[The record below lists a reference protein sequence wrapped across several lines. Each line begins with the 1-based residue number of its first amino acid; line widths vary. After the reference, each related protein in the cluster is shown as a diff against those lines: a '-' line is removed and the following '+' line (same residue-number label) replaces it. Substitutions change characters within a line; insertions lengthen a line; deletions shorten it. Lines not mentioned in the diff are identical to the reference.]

1 MWLEIRDPLREEN
14 WQEVEK
20 AALRILEKTGMLVG
34 HAEVLSALAGRGG
47 VHVAGQIVRLEPKL
61 VREHLG
67 AFRGTTDY
75 DTHMISGAYSHQY
88 LDPETNETR
97 RPTLNDLIKSVR
109 QANALGEGVCAP
121 VVPFDVPGP
130 RQELVMERITHEN
143 ARLSYGGGQA
153 TTAAAAEASMEMS
166 AVVHRPH
173 ELELWVNSP
182 LNMDPTGLDIL
193 QKLRSRRPRVRVT
206 NMPVRGLSA
215 PISLAAILAQTV
227 AECLGAA
234 TILHLAG
241 IAGAISFRIDA
252 FWGYAIDMRSTNVL
266 ICGPD
271 YLRLAMLSIFLGRRY
286 GVEKPMAKALL
297 TSSKLP
303 DEQAAAEKAAQ
314 ALAVALAGADTF
326 LAAGTLAGVE
336 TFSPVQMIVDHEI
349 MRWLDAFC
357 RPLDFSADDFLLS
370 VIDEVGPG
378 GLFTDHISTVQR
390 YRDVFWKP
398 KLFSLNSYPAWEAEG
413 RPQLLERARDLL
425 NALKLPDEPIVSQEQ
440 QRELARIEERL
451 AATL

>member
-1 MWLEIRDPLREEN
+1 
-14 WQEVEK
+14 
-20 AALRILEKTGMLVG
+20 
-34 HAEVLSALAGRGG
+34 
-47 VHVAGQIVRLEPKL
+47 
-61 VREHLG
+61 
-67 AFRGTTDY
+67 
-75 DTHMISGAYSHQY
+75 
-88 LDPETNETR
+88 
-97 RPTLNDLIKSVR
+97 
-109 QANALGEGVCAP
+109 
-121 VVPFDVPGP
+121 
-130 RQELVMERITHEN
+130 
-143 ARLSYGGGQA
+143 
-153 TTAAAAEASMEMS
+153 MEMS

-193 QKLRSRRPRVRVT
+193 WKLRSRRPRVRVT

-234 TILHLAG
+234 TILCLAG
-241 IAGAISFRIDA
+241 ITGAISFRIDA
-252 FWGYAIDMRSTNVL
+252 FWGYAIDMRSANVL
-266 ICGPD
+266 GSGPD
-271 YLRLAMLSIFLGRRY
+271 YLRLMMLSIFLGRRY
-286 GVEKPMAKALL
+286 GGEKPMAKALL

-303 DEQAAAEKAAQ
+303 DEQAAAEKATQ
-314 ALAVALAGADTF
+314 ALAVALAGADMF
-326 LAAGTLAGVE
+326 VAAGTLAGAE

-357 RPLDFSADDFLLS
+357 RPLDFSADEFLLP

-378 GLFTDHISTVQR
+378 GLFLDQISTVQR
-390 YRDVFWKP
+390 YRDVFGEP
-398 KLFSLNSYPAWEAEG
+398 KLFSLNSYPDWEAEG

-440 QRELARIEERL
+440 QRELACIEERL